1 MTTTTPLTPLP
12 ARHPDVRVQPPQ
24 EGQGPWLVQYGERY
38 FRVGADAARLLDR
51 LDGTRS
57 PAGLAEDLGAPWTE
71 GRVREALESF
81 SRLGLLA
88 GAAGHGGTPA
98 GSAHGRPGRRQAVG
112 RPDGAKARRLRF
124 IPPMT
129 LQFTLWNPDRMMV
142 RLLPATGALL
152 SRRGRQVLAV
162 LLVSGLVALAVQAQA
177 VWLAISTPTSPWTYA
192 SVIVGLL
199 LVTAVHEVG
208 HGAVLTHY
216 GQRPTR
222 IGVMLYYLTL
232 AFFCDVSPGW
242 RLPRKEQRVAVALAG
257 VGVQSLIGAVAAL
270 VAPATSG
277 QVHDGLLIFAVA
289 CWLYGVFNLL
299 PLVKFDGYLALMS
312 HLDIPNLRARAMADA
327 RTATV
332 IRLAGG
338 HRPRELPQV
347 RWAVAY
353 GVACQLFPLYLIGTG
368 LSVVSGLIGGF
379 QIFGVTLLWLLL
391 GTLAFLACKLVLRTV
406 GEVRAA
412 GGSILRLAG
421 IGLAALAA
429 VTVLLTQVTVDRQV
443 PAGYATV
450 NGRPVLVLAPGTDSS
465 AIPVGAPVLLRTQ
478 GILVGRTLGRTV
490 VAPGAARTAS
500 VPLTAIV
507 PVRTGARVPATV
519 RPLGDDAV
527 LPAAA
532 GAARVELG
540 RMSLGARLLDYLA
553 SP

>member
-1 MTTTTPLTPLP
+1 
-12 ARHPDVRVQPPQ
+12 
-24 EGQGPWLVQYGERY
+24 
-38 FRVGADAARLLDR
+38 
-51 LDGTRS
+51 
-57 PAGLAEDLGAPWTE
+57 
-71 GRVREALESF
+71 
-81 SRLGLLA
+81 
-88 GAAGHGGTPA
+88 
-98 GSAHGRPGRRQAVG
+98 
-112 RPDGAKARRLRF
+112 
-124 IPPMT
+124 
-129 LQFTLWNPDRMMV
+129 
-142 RLLPATGALL
+142 
-152 SRRGRQVLAV
+152 
-162 LLVSGLVALAVQAQA
+162 
-177 VWLAISTPTSPWTYA
+177 
-192 SVIVGLL
+192 
-199 LVTAVHEVG
+199 
-208 HGAVLTHY
+208 
-216 GQRPTR
+216 
-222 IGVMLYYLTL
+222 MLYYLTL